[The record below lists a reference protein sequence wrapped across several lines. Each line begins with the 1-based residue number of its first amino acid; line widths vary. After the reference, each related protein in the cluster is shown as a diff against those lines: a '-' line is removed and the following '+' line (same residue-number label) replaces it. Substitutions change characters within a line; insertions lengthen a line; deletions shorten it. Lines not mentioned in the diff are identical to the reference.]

1 MKKSAWILGLILFIA
16 LFLRLFRLT
25 ELFFFTMDEELIAWR
40 AWGLF
45 NLNRPFLI
53 GGISP
58 LQVHLPPYFYY
69 LASILLL
76 PFKFNPVGW
85 GIFGAI
91 IGTLTVYALYRLTL
105 KLFDQSTAILAALFQ
120 AVSFTAVAFD
130 RHFWPMSFNPLLTV
144 LSIWLLTKISKKSL
158 WPYFTLSLVL
168 LLALSADPSNLSL
181 VLALLAYFIIRRRQI
196 NIISVFL
203 SVSGLILF
211 FFTPL
216 FLFDIRHG
224 WQNFGGISRLFQ
236 TAAQHQFSV
245 NSLRSGLLLLPQ
257 TLVRFWYSAQTN
269 LIEIY
274 SYCWPY
280 AKARL
285 QLPWLMVLAAL
296 LVIAWFIF
304 HYRRSKQSA
313 IKLINFLLIFYAFGL
328 TLFAGLGFSLFD
340 HYLTGLLPIFALI
353 SAVVLKQLPKLM
365 RIILLLFFL
374 IANLWQIVHMV
385 NPYGLKYKQALVG
398 WANGQLSGQPF
409 ALDSVSKCH
418 RENGLR
424 YLFEISGNSPAIS
437 FMDANFSWLYKSL
450 PSLIVPD
457 RVLLITDKVLNQNLP
472 IVSQTGFGE
481 FHTYILDNSSK
492 QYKLNY

>member
-1 MKKSAWILGLILFIA
+1 MKKSVWILGLVLLIA
-16 LFLRLFRLT
+16 LFLRVFRLT
-25 ELFFFTMDEELIAWR
+25 ELFHFTMDEELIAWR

-45 NLNRPFLI
+45 KLNRPFLI

-76 PFKFNPVGW
+76 LFKFKPVGW

-91 IGTLTVYALYRLTL
+91 IGILTIYALYRLTV
-105 KLFDQSTAILAALFQ
+105 KLFDQSTAIFAALFQ
-120 AVSFTAVAFD
+120 AVSFTAVVFD
-130 RHFWPMSFNPLLTV
+130 RHFWPLNLNPLLTI
-144 LSIWLLTKISKKSL
+144 LSLILIIKVSSKKI
-158 WPYFTLSLVL
+158 WPYFGLGLVL
-168 LLALSADPSNLSL
+168 LLALSADPSNLA
-181 VLALLAYFIIRRRQI
+181 LALSILAVFIINRKKF
-196 NIISVFL
+196 NL
-203 SVSGLILF
+203 KHTLLGLTGLACLF
-211 FFTPL
+211 FSPL
-216 FLFDIRHG
+216 LIFDLRHH
-224 WQNFGGISRLFQ
+224 WQNFSGITRLFQ
-236 TAAQHQFSV
+236 TAVGHQFNF
-245 NSLRSGLLLLPQ
+245 NSLFSGLLLLPK
-257 TLVRFWYSAQTN
+257 TLARFWFSPQNN

-280 AKARL
+280 AKSRL

-296 LVIAWFIF
+296 LVIVWFIF
-304 HYRRSKQSA
+304 HHRRSKQSA
-313 IKLINFLLIFYAFGL
+313 IQLINFLLIFYAFGL

-353 SAVVLKQLPKLM
+353 SAVVLKQLPKLP

-385 NPYGLKYKQALVG
+385 NPYGLKYKQALVS

-424 YLFEISGNSPAIS
+424 YLFEISGNSPSLS
-437 FMDANFSWLYKSL
+437 FMDPNFSWLYQNP
-450 PSLIVPD
+450 PSLIIPEK
-457 RVLLITDKVLNQNLP
+457 VLLVTDKVLNQNLP
-472 IVSQTGFGE
+472 IVSQASFGK
-481 FHTYILDNSSK
+481 FNTYILDNSSK